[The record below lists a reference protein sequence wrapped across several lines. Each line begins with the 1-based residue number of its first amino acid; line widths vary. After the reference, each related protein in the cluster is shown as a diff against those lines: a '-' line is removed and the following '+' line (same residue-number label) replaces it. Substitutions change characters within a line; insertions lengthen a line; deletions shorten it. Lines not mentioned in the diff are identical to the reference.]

1 MSEPV
6 VSESVSV
13 APRPAPRADRPGMAP
28 GYGIKPADPER
39 MIPWSAVV
47 ERLVAARNYW
57 LSTVRPDGRPHV
69 APVWGLW
76 ADDGLYFGTDLT
88 SRKGRNLAENPELV
102 VHLESGDD
110 VVILE
115 GSVEMTDDPAMVR
128 RVMAAYATKYAM
140 PQADQEYLESLPSAM
155 YRLRPRVAFAWLES
169 SFPDTATRF
178 RFEDGAA

>member
-1 MSEPV
+1 MSDV
-6 VSESVSV
+6 VVPGVSVSDSAPA
-13 APRPAPRADRPGMAP
+13 APRPAPVAERPGLAA
-28 GYGIKPADPER
+28 GYGIKPAEPEK

-57 LSTVRPDGRPHV
+57 VCTVRPDGRPHA
-69 APVWGLW
+69 APIWGVW
-76 ADDGLYFGTDLT
+76 ADDALWFGTDPA

-115 GSVEMTDDPAMVR
+115 ATVEVTDDPAAVRPVMVT
-128 RVMAAYATKYAM
+128 YATKYGM
-140 PQADQEYLESLPSAM
+140 PLADFEALTSAM
-155 YRLRPRVAFAWLES
+155 YRLRPRVAFAWLEA

-178 RFEDGAA
+178 RFEDA